1 VSRLGRAVA
10 VMAARGGRAPLQA
23 ADVALG
29 VVIGAAAAIV
39 GGGAAVVEL
48 AAVLGGHG
56 AIRLSVQGV
65 AHGVIGWHR
74 HAGNPRLAFPAAL
87 RAALPGPVLMYV
99 AVGIVAL
106 ALVGLGALFLA
117 LYARRPSARE
127 RDKAERRERGLASP
141 RKLARAFPAGP
152 GRLVVGRTLQG
163 AKTVTLPTELSLG
176 AIMGPRT
183 GKSSSAVGH
192 VLDAP
197 GPVLATSSKPEL
209 LLATAL
215 GREERS
221 GQASLAYDPL
231 DICGWPT
238 PVRWNPLSG
247 CESPSVAMRR
257 AEALMAGTSTENV
270 TNGGFWKAAG
280 TMLLRCVLHACALED
295 GDVAQLRQWV
305 ADPRAGDL
313 VDVLGGSPT
322 ARAWL
327 HDAELMTRQ
336 HGETLESVA
345 LTTAVALDCLALP
358 EVAEACSPPPGEG
371 FDPVAWLG
379 SGGTLHVVA
388 PDAEAASVAPL
399 TAAFVDEVV
408 ISARRIATARPAGR
422 LEPPLRLVL
431 DELPNIC
438 PLPRVVEYISDGGGR
453 GIQIV
458 WYAQSR
464 YQLVRRFGPDGAKV
478 LLDAT
483 SAMLFSGGL
492 QDAELLRDLSGM
504 LGQLDVRHRSW
515 GADRSGQASWTE
527 QVREVAVM
535 DSADIFSLGAFEALM
550 LAGGVGG
557 ALVRVVPWW
566 ERPDAQAI
574 RAATEQAVARTAG
587 KVA

>member
-1 VSRLGRAVA
+1 MATQAGRP
-10 VMAARGGRAPLQA
+10 PLQA
-23 ADVALG
+23 VDVALG
-29 VVIGAAAAIV
+29 IVIGAAAAVV

-48 AAVLGGHG
+48 AAILGGHPG
-56 AIRLSVQGV
+56 VALSVQAI

-74 HAGNPRLAFPAAL
+74 HVSDPRLAFGPPL
-87 RAALPGPVLMYV
+87 GTALPGPVLMYLAVAAV
-99 AVGIVAL
+99 AVVVVVLGA
-106 ALVGLGALFLA
+106 VGLRV
-117 LYARRPSARE
+117 YARRPSARE
-127 RDKAERRERGLASP
+127 RDKAERQRRGLANP
-141 RKLARAFPAGP
+141 RKLAKAFPAAP
-152 GRLVVGRTLQG
+152 GRLVVGRPLG
-163 AKTVTLPTELSLG
+163 GGKAVTLPAELSLG
-176 AIMGPRT
+176 AVMGPRT

-197 GPVLATSSKPEL
+197 GPVLCTSTKPEL

-215 GREERS
+215 GRE
-221 GQASLAYDPL
+221 GHTGHPTLVYDPL
-231 DICGWPT
+231 GICGWPA

-247 CESPSVAMRR
+247 CETASVAMRR

-295 GDVAQLRQWV
+295 GDVSQLRSWV
-305 ADPRAGDL
+305 ADPRSGDL
-313 VDVLGGSPT
+313 VDVLGSSQT
-322 ARAWL
+322 ARAWMS
-327 HDAELMTRQ
+327 DAELMTRQ

-371 FDPVAWLG
+371 FDPGAWLA

-408 ISARRIATARPAGR
+408 ISARKLATARPGGR
-422 LEPPLRLVL
+422 LDPPLRLVL

-464 YQLVRRFGPDGAKV
+464 YQLVRRFGSDGAKV

-492 QDAELLRDLSGM
+492 QDAELLRDLSAM

-515 GADRSGQASWTE
+515 GADRSGQASWSE

-535 DSADIFSLGAFEALM
+535 DPADIFSLKAFEALM
-550 LAGGVGG
+550 LAGGLGG
-557 ALVRVVPWW
+557 TLVRVVPWW
-566 ERPDAQAI
+566 ERPDARTI
-574 RAATEQAVARTAG
+574 RAGMTEAVTRTEG

>member
-1 VSRLGRAVA
+1 MQTQGTKP
-10 VMAARGGRAPLQA
+10 PLQA
-23 ADVALG
+23 LDVVLG
-29 VVIGAAAAIV
+29 VVIGAAVAV
-39 GGGAAVVEL
+39 LGGAGAVVEL
-48 AAVLGGHG
+48 AAALGGHPG
-56 AIRLSVQGV
+56 VHLSAAGLV
-65 AHGVIGWHR
+65 HGVTAWHR
-74 HAGNPRLAFPAAL
+74 HLGDPAA
-87 RAALPGPVLMYV
+87 AFAAPIGPALPGAALMYLAVALV
-99 AVGIVAL
+99 AVGLVAL
-106 ALVGLGALFLA
+106 AAGGLA
-117 LYARRPSARE
+117 LYARRPSARQ
-127 RDKAERRERGLASP
+127 RDKQARQRQGLASA
-141 RKLARAFPAGP
+141 RKLAKAFPPGP
-152 GRLVVGRTLQG
+152 GRLVVGRPLHG
-163 AKTVTLPTELSLG
+163 GKAVTLPAECSLG
-176 AIMGPRT
+176 AVMGPRT

-215 GREERS
+215 RREERTGS
-221 GQASLAYDPL
+221 PTLAYDPL
-231 DICGWPT
+231 DICGWPA
-238 PVRWNPLSG
+238 PVRWSPLAG
-247 CESPSVAMRR
+247 CETANVAMRR

-280 TMLLRCVLHACALED
+280 TMLLRCVLHACALDD
-295 GDVAQLRQWV
+295 GDVAQLRAWV
-305 ADPRAGDL
+305 ADPRAGDFI
-313 VDVLGGSPT
+313 DVLGSSPA

-327 HDAELMTRQ
+327 ADAELMTRQ

-358 EVAEACSPPPGEG
+358 EVAEVCSPPPGEG
-371 FDPVAWLG
+371 FDPAAWPA

-408 ISARRIATARPAGR
+408 ISARKIASSRAGGR
-422 LEPPLRLVL
+422 LDPPLRLVL

-438 PLPRVVEYISDGGGR
+438 PLPRVVDYISDGGGR
-453 GIQIV
+453 GIQIA

-464 YQLVRRFGPDGAKV
+464 HQLVRRFGTDGAKV

-492 QDAELLRDLSGM
+492 ADAELLRDLSAM

-515 GADRSGQASWTE
+515 GADRSGQASWSD

-535 DSADIFSLGAFEALM
+535 DPADIFSLGAFEALM
-550 LAGGVGG
+550 LAGGLGG
-557 ALVRVVPWW
+557 TLLRVVPWW
-566 ERPDAQAI
+566 ERPDAERVGSAQ
-574 RAATEQAVARTAG
+574 REAVGRTAG

>member
-1 VSRLGRAVA
+1 MSVQ
-10 VMAARGGRAPLQA
+10 GGRAPLQA
-23 ADVALG
+23 VDVALG
-29 VVIGAAAAIV
+29 IVIGAAGAIV

-48 AAVLGGHG
+48 AGLLAGHG
-56 AIRLSVQGV
+56 AVRLSVQAV

-74 HAGNPRLAFPAAL
+74 HAGNPRLAFDAPL
-87 RAALPGPVLMYV
+87 RAVLPGPVLMYV
-99 AVGIVAL
+99 AVGVVAVVL
-106 ALVGLGALFLA
+106 AGFGALCFA

-127 RDKAERRERGLASP
+127 RDKAERRSRGLASP
-141 RKLARAFPAGP
+141 RKLAGAFPTGP
-152 GRLVVGRTLQG
+152 GRLVVGRPLAG
-163 AKTVTLPTELSLG
+163 GKAVTLPSELSLG

-209 LLATAL
+209 LLASAL
-215 GREERS
+215 GREKRT
-221 GQASLAYDPL
+221 GKATLAFDPL
-231 DICGWPT
+231 GICGWPT
-238 PVRWNPLSG
+238 PVRWDPLSG

-270 TNGGFWKAAG
+270 TNGGFWRAAG

-295 GDVAQLRQWV
+295 GDVSQLRQWV
-305 ADPRAGDL
+305 ADPSTADL

-358 EVAEACSPPPGEG
+358 EVAEVCSPPPGEG
-371 FDPVAWLG
+371 FDPAAWLT

-388 PDAEAASVAPL
+388 PDAEAASVASL

-408 ISARRIATARPAGR
+408 IAARRIATARPGGR
-422 LEPPLRLVL
+422 LDPPLRLVL

-483 SAMLFSGGL
+483 SAMLYSGGL

-550 LAGGVGG
+550 LAGGLGG
-557 ALVRVVPWW
+557 AVVRVIPWW
-566 ERPDAQAI
+566 ERSDAKEI
-574 RAATEQAVARTAG
+574 RAASEQAIARTAG
-587 KVA
+587 KAA